1 MEGEREVEEVIKQDE
16 LFFKNEEI
24 FFQKKK
30 SARRKAGKLFQDMIW
45 SFLSNRIVTTL
56 ACKSINSFFTSF
68 LFFFFP
74 SPQTQKV
81 FSFNVKKN
89 PGKT

>member
-30 SARRKAGKLFQDMIW
+30 MLVEKQGSYSRIW
-45 SFLSNRIVTTL
+45 SD
-56 ACKSINSFFTSF
+56 
-68 LFFFFP
+68 P
-74 SPQTQKV
+74 S
-81 FSFNVKKN
+81 
-89 PGKT
+89 

>member
-30 SARRKAGKLFQDMIW
+30 CS
-45 SFLSNRIVTTL
+45 S
-56 ACKSINSFFTSF
+56 KSREVI
-68 LFFFFP
+68 
-74 SPQTQKV
+74 
-81 FSFNVKKN
+81 
-89 PGKT
+89 PGYDLILPKQQNCYHPCM

>member
-24 FFQKKK
+24 FLPKKKKK

-68 LFFFFP
+68 LFFFP
-74 SPQTQKV
+74 
-81 FSFNVKKN
+81 FSTNSESLLV
-89 PGKT
+89 

>member
-30 SARRKAGKLFQDMIW
+30 VARRKAGKLFQDMI
-45 SFLSNRIVTTL
+45 
-56 ACKSINSFFTSF
+56 
-68 LFFFFP
+68 
-74 SPQTQKV
+74 
-81 FSFNVKKN
+81 
-89 PGKT
+89 

>member
-1 MEGEREVEEVIKQDE
+1 MEGEGKVEEVIKQDE

-24 FFQKKK
+24 FFQNKKYCSSK
-30 SARRKAGKLFQDMIW
+30 SREVIPGYDLILPKQQNCYHLHVRASTVSSLLF
-45 SFLSNRIVTTL
+45 
-56 ACKSINSFFTSF
+56 SFFS
-68 LFFFFP
+68 P

>member
-24 FFQKKK
+24 FLPKKKK

-68 LFFFFP
+68 LFFFP
-74 SPQTQKV
+74 
-81 FSFNVKKN
+81 FSTNSESLLV
-89 PGKT
+89 

>member
-30 SARRKAGKLFQDMIW
+30 VLVEKQGSYSRIW
-45 SFLSNRIVTTL
+45 SD
-56 ACKSINSFFTSF
+56 
-68 LFFFFP
+68 P
-74 SPQTQKV
+74 S
-81 FSFNVKKN
+81 
-89 PGKT
+89 

>member
-68 LFFFFP
+68 LFF
-74 SPQTQKV
+74 SPLLHKLRKSSRLTWKR
-81 FSFNVKKN
+81 
-89 PGKT
+89 T

>member
-1 MEGEREVEEVIKQDE
+1 MEGEKEVEEVIKQDE

-30 SARRKAGKLFQDMIW
+30 NARRKAGKLFQDMIW

-68 LFFFFP
+68 LFFFP
-74 SPQTQKV
+74 
-81 FSFNVKKN
+81 FSTNSESLLV
-89 PGKT
+89 